1 MIVVT
6 GATGLVGN
14 ALVRRLT
21 VPQTNGKTSAPQNVV
36 RAVVRRGRDT
46 SSIAGLGV
54 NIVEGD
60 IQDVDSLVRAF
71 HGAAV
76 VFHLAGEVSIST
88 KGFAALYKTNVQGT
102 KNVIAACK
110 LAGVGR
116 LVYASSVHALVEPPL
131 GTCLD
136 ETSPVDPE
144 LTIGPYA
151 KTKAE
156 ATRFVLA
163 AADDGLDAVVTYPS
177 GIVGP
182 YDFRPSRLGQV
193 IISCVKRRLGA
204 YVDGGYNFVDSRD
217 VAEGLVAAWERGR
230 TGEGYI
236 LCGAMVTVRQ
246 LLKTVEAVS
255 GVPAPRLKLNF
266 RLVRSVSR
274 LIPVYYWLTRQM
286 PLFTTYSLD
295 VLRSNCEMSC
305 EKARRELG
313 YSPRPFQET
322 IADSVAWFKEQ
333 GML

>member
-1 MIVVT
+1 VIAVT
-6 GATGLVGN
+6 GATGLVGS

-21 VPQTNGKTSAPQNVV
+21 APHTNGNTGAPRTVV

-46 SSIAGLGV
+46 SSISGLAE
-54 NIVEGD
+54 IVEGD
-60 IQDVDSLVRAF
+60 IEDVDSLLRAF
-71 HGAAV
+71 RGAEV

-88 KGFAALYKTNVQGT
+88 RGFEALYRTNVQGT
-102 KNVIAACK
+102 KNVIEACK

-116 LVYASSVHALVEPPL
+116 LVYTSSVHALVEPPP

-136 ETSPVDPE
+136 ETSPVDPK

-156 ATRFVLA
+156 ATQLVLA
-163 AADDGLDAVVTYPS
+163 AAHDGLDTVVTYPS
-177 GIVGP
+177 GIIGP

-204 YVDGGYNFVDSRD
+204 YVDGGYDFVDSRD
-217 VAEGLVAAWERGR
+217 VAEGLVAAWKRGR

-236 LCGAMVTVRQ
+236 LCGTMVSVRQ
-246 LLKTVEAVS
+246 LLETVEAVS
-255 GVPAPRLKLNF
+255 GVPAPRLRLNF
-266 RLVRSVSR
+266 RFVRSVSR
-274 LIPVYYWLTRQM
+274 LIPLYYWLTRQM

-295 VLRSNCEMSC
+295 VLQSNCEMRC
-305 EKARRELG
+305 DKAKRELG
-313 YSPRPFQET
+313 YSPRPFRET
-322 IADSVAWFKEQ
+322 IADSVAWFKER